1 MSIFTR
7 LYKALFIDID
17 NTLLAFRPSSQ
28 VALRKTFE
36 HYGFA
41 YEPEYY
47 EVFFW
52 IGEIL
57 WGQQKQELIT
67 IDQIQER
74 IFPRLLLALGLEAD
88 GRAMNDTFH
97 ELLHQ
102 EAVLEPQALEVIREL
117 SQHYRLYT
125 ASNGFLAMQR
135 SRLEIAG
142 LLPYFTDLFVS
153 DDIGAEKPSV
163 AFFEEAMR
171 RSGTKPEEVLFIGD
185 SLAADMVGAERVGM
199 DRCWYNPTESPR
211 PLSPSLTYEIT
222 SLTELIE
229 E

>member
-7 LYKALFIDID
+7 PYKALFIDID

-36 HYGFA
+36 HYGFP

-97 ELLHQ
+97 SYLHQ
-102 EAVLEPQALEVIREL
+102 EAVLEPQALEVVREL

-135 SRLEIAG
+135 SRLDIAG

-153 DDIGAEKPSV
+153 DDIGAEKPSI

-171 RSGTKPEEVLFIGD
+171 RSGTQSSEVLFIGD

-211 PLSPSLTYEIT
+211 PLAPSLTYEIT
-222 SLTELIE
+222 SLTELLSE
-229 E
+229 